1 MTLDPG
7 TMADLGFTIEDTWKV
22 AICKHCHF
30 IVDKSMIIDHL
41 KSIHGLGIPNVNAVL
56 LVLRMYHLRIH
67 LAVIWDDIME
77 DQLDDSDD
85 EDRGP
90 SFFNPP
96 AFRPGL
102 AALQGIPVHDGFKC
116 QLCEQRLHHVC
127 TITKKGMRTHYS
139 RHHRGQTVEYHPAKV
154 QAFYGRSK
162 IASQLRY
169 VEVMDEEDEGQDS
182 ITAFGIPE
190 DIHSVPNHNSNI
202 TAKRDLN
209 QFGV

>member
-1 MTLDPG
+1 MSSATTVFQCTMCNHAPFDTKAKLNKHSSSKHRKAASFDFGGNSFPLLVTDDNKYVCPTCKAEKSSVSGLRRHMGSQNCRMNHVIAAPTCPYQPEDGASQHGGMTGTIKDPG

-96 AFRPGL
+96 
-102 AALQGIPVHDGFKC
+102 
-116 QLCEQRLHHVC
+116 
-127 TITKKGMRTHYS
+127 
-139 RHHRGQTVEYHPAKV
+139 
-154 QAFYGRSK
+154 
-162 IASQLRY
+162 
-169 VEVMDEEDEGQDS
+169 
-182 ITAFGIPE
+182 
-190 DIHSVPNHNSNI
+190 
-202 TAKRDLN
+202 
-209 QFGV
+209 